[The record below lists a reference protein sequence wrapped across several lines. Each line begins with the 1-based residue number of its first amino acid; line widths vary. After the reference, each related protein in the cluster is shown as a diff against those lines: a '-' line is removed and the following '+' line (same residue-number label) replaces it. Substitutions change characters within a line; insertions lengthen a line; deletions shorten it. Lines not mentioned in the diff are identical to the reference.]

1 MIRKKTPTPAGHWEF
16 LANDLLIKNQ
26 SSLAQAAHTFVQ
38 LNIAMTDAFI
48 AAWQAKYTY
57 NLLRPVTY
65 IQLALESSWTPSLM
79 PTPPFPEYPS
89 GPSVQSSAAAVILN
103 QRFGAN
109 SPFVDNTHND
119 RGWGHVHS
127 KILTK
132 RPKKHPSPAFMQA
145 FITAMASLLGKSWV
159 LA

>member
-26 SSLAQAAHTFVQ
+26 SLLAQAAHTFVQ

-79 PTPPFPEYPS
+79 PTPPFPECPS
-89 GPSVQSSAAAVILN
+89 GPS
-103 QRFGAN
+103 
-109 SPFVDNTHND
+109 
-119 RGWGHVHS
+119 
-127 KILTK
+127 
-132 RPKKHPSPAFMQA
+132 
-145 FITAMASLLGKSWV
+145 
-159 LA
+159 